1 MIIQIEIDKTTAE
14 FKEIT
19 DIKGL
24 EDIKDKIRNGLI
36 YNGHFIKAK
45 LLSFRKY
52 FQLPNQLFDMD
63 LSYGEIAVY
72 ACLMRFE
79 NRRSFTCYP
88 SYKTIGKS
96 IKMNSPNTVAKY
108 VHMLVEKRLIETSP
122 TNVMSKDGRIQNGNL
137 WYKILPISFAIEAF
151 KERQLANGGMK

>member
-1 MIIQIEIDKTTAE
+1 MIMQIGIEMTNGKFENIKYQRVKTKNGVA
-14 FKEIT
+14 FK
-19 DIKGL
+19 GP
-24 EDIKDKIRNGLI
+24 LI
-36 YNGHFIKAK
+36 ISDPLTH
-45 LLSFRKY
+45 REY

-79 NRRSFTCYP
+79 NRKSYTCYP

-108 VHMLVEKRLIETSP
+108 VHMLEEKRLIETSP
-122 TNVMSKDGRIQNGNL
+122 THVMSKEGRIQNGNL
-137 WYKILPISFAIEAF
+137 WYKINPISFAIKDF
-151 KERQLANGGMK
+151 KERQLANGGLK

>member
-1 MIIQIEIDKTTAE
+1 
-14 FKEIT
+14 
-19 DIKGL
+19 
-24 EDIKDKIRNGLI
+24 
-36 YNGHFIKAK
+36 
-45 LLSFRKY
+45 
-52 FQLPNQLFDMD
+52 MD

-79 NRRSFTCYP
+79 NRRSHSCYP

-108 VHMLVEKRLIETSP
+108 VHMLEEKRLIETSL
-122 TNVMSKDGRIQNGNL
+122 TKVMPKEGRIQNGNL
-137 WYKILPISFAIEAF
+137 WYKILPIPFAIEAF